1 MAQKIDNV
9 YLTGSIEDLSRLTN
23 YRLGETTSLVYCRL
37 GSVKVK
43 MENKECELHSGD
55 LLIIMPHTFI
65 RSVQPSYDFSF
76 YLLRTKSQIYED
88 IFFECFRME
97 PYWWEKQQLLRTNPV
112 IHLVDDQRR
121 VLESYHTLFKLK
133 ISQADTNYRHHILQ
147 AIARASVMEILHL
160 LDAELNLPKTLEERA
175 SIRQSDI
182 IFRRFMT
189 LLQSNTNQ
197 REVQFFAEK
206 IGITPKYLTEIC
218 KQCSGKLPTD
228 WIVEV
233 TMTEVV
239 RLLRTTQLSIKE
251 IAYDLHFPNSSFFC
265 QYVKKHTGK
274 SPLAI
279 RRETK

>member
-9 YLTGSIEDLSRLTN
+9 YLTSSIEDLSRKTN
-23 YRLGETTSLVYCRL
+23 YRLGDTTSLIYCRKGTMRIKL
-37 GSVKVK
+37 
-43 MENKECELHSGD
+43 ETKEVELHAGD
-55 LLIIMPHTFI
+55 LQIIMPHTFV
-65 RSVQPSYDFSF
+65 RSLSPSYDFSF
-76 YLLRTKSQIYED
+76 YLLRVKSQIYED

-112 IHLVDDQRR
+112 IHLTDDQRR
-121 VLESYHTLFKLK
+121 VLEAYHTLFRLK
-133 ISQADTNYRHHILQ
+133 MSHADTNYRHHILQ
-147 AIARASVMEILHL
+147 AIAHASVLEILHL
-160 LDAELNLPKTLEERA
+160 LDTELKLPTTLEERA

-189 LLQSNTNQ
+189 LLQANTNQ

-206 IGITPKYLTEIC
+206 IGITPKYLTEIS

-228 WIVEV
+228 WIAEV
-233 TMTEVV
+233 TITEIV

-251 IAYDLHFPNSSFFC
+251 IAYDMHFPNSSFFC

-274 SPLAI
+274 SPLTI